1 MCSLYSLLLH
11 QSENAAQR
19 AEALENGPVV
29 DFVPTDIE
37 KVVDDD
43 ADDNKS
49 IANSVMTAD
58 SSIGS
63 IHSKKSLTTLVTKAR
78 ERMSTNMDAIEEES
92 AEKAVPPPVCSTVT
106 DDNGARMAET
116 RALNKLA
123 FKNRNP
129 AL

>member
-1 MCSLYSLLLH
+1 MCSLYSFLLH

-37 KVVDDD
+37 KV
-43 ADDNKS
+43 ADDGADDTKS

-78 ERMSTNMDAIEEES
+78 ERMSNMDAIEEES

-116 RALNKLA
+116 KALNKLA

>member
-1 MCSLYSLLLH
+1 MCKLYVYPLIL

-19 AEALENGPVV
+19 AEALENRPVV
-29 DFVPTDIE
+29 DFVPADIE
-37 KVVDDD
+37 NVVDD

-49 IANSVMTAD
+49 IANSVMSAE

-63 IHSKKSLTTLVTKAR
+63 IHSKKSLTALVTKAR
-78 ERMSTNMDAIEEES
+78 ERLSNMDAIEEEES
-92 AEKAVPPPVCSTVT
+92 EKAVPPPVCSTVT
-106 DDNGARMAET
+106 DDDGARMAET